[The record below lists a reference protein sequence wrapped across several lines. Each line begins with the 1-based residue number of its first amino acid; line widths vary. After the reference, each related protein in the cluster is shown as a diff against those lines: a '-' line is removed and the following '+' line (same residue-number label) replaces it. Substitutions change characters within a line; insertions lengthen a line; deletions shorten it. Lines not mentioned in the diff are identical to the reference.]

1 MKKLRTD
8 ISELEK
14 SKLDVLLKEYELVNI
29 KIEKFVGNQF
39 LYTQGALALAGGYIF
54 FLVEGIRIIDNTIG
68 SMQDT
73 KLYLQFLP
81 FFVLMILAGLLYQ
94 YQRTIG
100 LQGYKQYLECT
111 INKVVEENLISY
123 GHIGMNYMLKRNVI
137 ALLNT
142 FLYATVYIASSVLAF
157 VMPIKVS
164 EPKWFIYHIIA
175 FVVFVIIAFFQT
187 TGYAKKVKDKAHDFY
202 DSEELI
208 S

>member
-1 MKKLRTD
+1 MLKKND
-8 ISELEK
+8 ITELEK
-14 SKLDVLLKEYELVNI
+14 SKLEVLLKEYELVNI

-54 FLVEGIRIIDNTIG
+54 FLVEGIRVIDNTIG
-68 SMQDT
+68 SQQDT

-100 LQGYKQYLECT
+100 LQGYKQYLEYT
-111 INKVVEENLISY
+111 INNVVGKNLISY

-137 ALLNT
+137 ALINT
-142 FLYATVYIASSVLAF
+142 MLYGTVYIASSVLAF
-157 VMPIKVS
+157 VMPSTVN
-164 EPKWFIYHIIA
+164 EPKWFIYHMIA
-175 FVVFVIIAFFQT
+175 FIVFVVIAFFQT
-187 TGYAKKVKDKAHDFY
+187 TGYAKKVREKAKDY
-202 DSEELI
+202 YNSEELI